1 MNRNRNQGHKFP
13 TGNPQR
19 SWQDFDE
26 TRGRQNFS
34 DGGDPFRGQHSA
46 GHGRGSF
53 GRFGESYGNSVY
65 NSGHQRNQGHGNW
78 PRNWNAGYAAGNRD
92 EITGGNEFSPRARS
106 AQEMHP
112 GRFYGYGEASYPKGG
127 GRNYGGMNADYPEAG
142 QYENYGYDDK
152 YEGGY
157 GAGTGTGQYMGGTQ
171 GFGHRDFEDYGTS
184 RAGRNYG
191 GMYDNAYNYE
201 SGARDYEGDMGGD
214 WREGGNYGGGYGGGT
229 RGGGP
234 YGQGGFGSRGA
245 SYSGR
250 GRAEN
255 YNSFRNLGTGDY
267 EDSNWEW
274 RERGRNRDNKR
285 RRED

>member
-1 MNRNRNQGHKFP
+1 MNRNRNQGNKFP
-13 TGNPQR
+13 GGNPQR

-26 TRGRQNFS
+26 GRGRQNFN
-34 DGGDPFRGQHSA
+34 DGGDPFRGQYSA
-46 GHGRGSF
+46 GYGRGMY

-65 NSGHQRNQGHGNW
+65 DSGHQRNQGHGNG
-78 PRNWNAGYAAGNRD
+78 PRNWNSGYEADNRRHD
-92 EITGGNEFSPRARS
+92 ADRNQKGRRART

-112 GRFYGYGEASYPKGG
+112 GRFYGYGESSYPKGG

-142 QYENYGYDDK
+142 QYENYGYGIDDR

-191 GMYDNAYNYE
+191 GLYDNAYNYE
-201 SGARDYEGDMGGD
+201 SGALDYEGDMGGD

-250 GRAEN
+250 RGN
-255 YNSFRNLGTGDY
+255 Y
-267 EDSNWEW
+267 EDRSREWEGGRSGRSRNRGN
-274 RERGRNRDNKR
+274 RERYSGQGWDRHQ
-285 RRED
+285 